1 MSSAR
6 KSAERVGPVPH
17 ARSDGSARR
26 TGGDT
31 AYDLLRRRILALEIP
46 AGADLD
52 EIRLAASCGVSRTPV
67 REALIR
73 LAADRL
79 VMQLPNRGYVVAPL
93 LLADFPQ
100 FIEAL
105 AITQGAVSALA
116 AARRSDV
123 DLERI
128 RAEAR
133 RFADAVKHGDAV
145 AIVSQN
151 SALRLKIAAAGG
163 NQYFTASYRQLLD
176 ESVRLVHT
184 FFAHDKQPQQWIDHH
199 DVLIEAIARQD
210 APAAERLGRHQAV
223 EFQRQILA
231 YLEGNEVSAVATLS
245 EQETLARPRRKSK
258 AA

>member
-1 MSSAR
+1 MTRNGNSVERRAR
-6 KSAERVGPVPH
+6 AGRDNSV
-17 ARSDGSARR
+17 RR
-26 TGGDT
+26 TGADA

-46 AGADLD
+46 PGADLD
-52 EIRLAASCGVSRTPV
+52 EMELAESCGVSRTPL

-79 VMQLPNRGYVVAPL
+79 VLPLPNRGYVVAPL

-116 AARRSDV
+116 AARRTDA

-133 RFADAVKHGDAV
+133 RFAEVVKRGDTV
-145 AIVSQN
+145 AIVGQN
-151 SALRLKIAAAGG
+151 RVLRMRIAAAGA
-163 NQYFTASYRQLLD
+163 NEYFTASYRQLLD
-176 ESVRLVHT
+176 ESVRLAHT
-184 FFAHDKQPQQWIDHH
+184 FFAHDQQPHKWINDH
-199 DVLIEAIARQD
+199 DALIEAIARQD
-210 APAAERLGRHQAV
+210 APAAEKLGRHQAV

-231 YLEGNEVSAVATLS
+231 YLEGNEVSAVSTLC
-245 EQETLARPRRKSK
+245 EHEPLAQPRRKSK

>member
-1 MSSAR
+1 MSGAR
-6 KSAERVGPVPH
+6 KGAQRVRAVPH
-17 ARSDGSARR
+17 ARGDRGARR
-26 TGGDT
+26 TGADI
-31 AYDLLRRRILALEIP
+31 AYELLRQRILALAIP
-46 AGADLD
+46 PGADLD
-52 EIRLAASCGVSRTPV
+52 EIELAASCGVSRTPL

-116 AARRSDV
+116 AARRTDM

-133 RFADAVKHGDAV
+133 RFAEVVTHGDAV
-145 AIVSQN
+145 AIVAQN

-163 NQYFTASYRQLLD
+163 NEYFIASYRQLLD
-176 ESVRLVHT
+176 ESVRLAHT
-184 FFAHDKQPQQWIDHH
+184 FFAHDQQPEKWIDDHAA
-199 DVLIEAIARQD
+199 LIEAIARQD
-210 APAAERLGRHQAV
+210 APAAERLGRHQAL
-223 EFQRQILA
+223 EFQHQILA
-231 YLEGNEVSAVATLS
+231 YLEGNEVSAVAALS
-245 EQETLARPRRKSK
+245 GQETLARPRGKSK